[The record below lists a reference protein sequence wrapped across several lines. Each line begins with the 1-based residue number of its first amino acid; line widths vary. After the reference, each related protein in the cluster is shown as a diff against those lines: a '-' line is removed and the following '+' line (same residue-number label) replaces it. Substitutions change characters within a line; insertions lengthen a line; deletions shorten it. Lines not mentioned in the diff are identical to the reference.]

1 MYRKLLF
8 TLNPHAGRGA
18 VREHFTDLVD
28 GFVRA
33 GYDVTVHTSQ
43 KPLDLPDYIAENA
56 GGYEVLVSCGGDG
69 TLNETVNG
77 LMRCP
82 ERPAFCYIPAGT
94 VNDFAS
100 SLGIPKDM
108 RKAGRLVEEGIPFD
122 CDIGQFGER
131 YFAYVAAFGAF
142 TDVSYQTPQQS
153 KQLFG
158 KLAYVAE
165 GIKRL
170 PGLSPYRVRVRCGE
184 MDLEEDFLY
193 GMVSNS
199 TSVAGLKLSEE
210 HIFLNDGLFEVAL
223 VRYPRNLSEQQA
235 ILNGLLKREAVPD
248 LLYLF
253 RTPRLEISSQG
264 PLPWT
269 LDGEFGGDVRQTV
282 IENRQGAVRI
292 LVSRDASLPAE

>member
-56 GGYEVLVSCGGDG
+56 GSYEVLVSCGGDG

-210 HIFLNDGLFEVAL
+210 HIFLNDGLFEVAM
-223 VRYPRNLSEQQA
+223 VRYPRNLSEPVSYTH
-235 ILNGLLKREAVPD
+235 LKHRKGAGWKKGPGYPRYPHWGPD
-248 LLYLF
+248 NSGRIF
-253 RTPRLEISSQG
+253 CHCHRLQLHSG
-264 PLPWT
+264 
-269 LDGEFGGDVRQTV
+269 
-282 IENRQGAVRI
+282 
-292 LVSRDASLPAE
+292 